1 MTHDSSPTARPSR
14 DSSPTAR
21 PSRDHG
27 TAASIEILPV
37 TGLPEFRPGDDLAAA
52 IAAAAP
58 WIADGDV
65 LLVTSKVVSKVE
77 GRLVPSPTDP
87 DERDALR
94 RALIDEETVRLV
106 AQVGRTKIVEN
117 RLGIVA
123 AAAGVD
129 ASNVHADEI
138 AVLPTDPDASA
149 ARLRAEFARRGRD
162 VGVIVTDTQGRAW
175 RMGVTDVA
183 IGAAGVVVLADH
195 RGTVDAF
202 GNELVVTQVA
212 IGDELAAAG
221 DLVKGKLDA
230 VPVAVARGL
239 GVLVERPLALPPG
252 APPSARTPG
261 APPSARINFPGA
273 HEPAGFGT
281 EVTQVDDF
289 SRADDVDPRHP
300 GGAKVLIR
308 PREEDLFRLGTDLSI
323 AQGRREAE
331 LLRRTVREF
340 TGDPVDPAVLTR
352 CVDIARTAPAPHHT
366 DPVRFVWVREH
377 RSALLEAMQAEWE
390 ADLASDG
397 WPAGRIA
404 KRTARGQVLRA
415 ATEIVIPF
423 ITGDGRHHYPDERRR
438 LAEHTMFT
446 VAGGAAVQAL
456 LVALAA
462 EGLGSAWI
470 SSTIFCPTVVRSV
483 LDLPADWEPLGAVG
497 IGHPATTPTPRPPAT
512 GGVVMR

>member
-1 MTHDSSPTARPSR
+1 MSGSDGVPTSGTTRV
-14 DSSPTAR
+14 PT
-21 PSRDHG
+21 SV
-27 TAASIEILPV
+27 TAGDGAVGLAAEPAGVRILPV
-37 TGLPEFRPGDDLAAA
+37 AGLPEFRPGDDLAAA

-87 DERDALR
+87 EERDALR

-149 ARLRAEFARRGRD
+149 ARLRAEFARRGLD
-162 VGVIVTDTQGRAW
+162 VGVIITDTQGRAW
-175 RMGVTDVA
+175 RIGVTDVA
-183 IGAAGVVVLADH
+183 IGAAGVEVLADH

-212 IGDELAAAG
+212 VGDELAAAG

-239 GVLVERPLALPPG
+239 SSSPP
-252 APPSARTPG
+252 
-261 APPSARINFPGA
+261 ARINFPSA
-273 HEPAGFGT
+273 HERAGFGT
-281 EVTQVDDF
+281 DVTQVDDF
-289 SRADDVDPRHP
+289 SRADDVDPRHQ
-300 GGAKVLIR
+300 GGARVLIR

-323 AQGRREAE
+323 AQGRREAV

-397 WPAGRIA
+397 WSADRIA

-415 ATEIVIPF
+415 ATEIVIPC

-456 LVALAA
+456 LIALAA